1 MPYKIVYINENDDR
15 ETIEA
20 EEFEYG
26 ENGIIRIVTSSN
38 DTVENVKYFPTH
50 RLILA
55 EGAELW
61 VAAKDDDEE
70 EEEDELEEREKYI
83 IEE

>member
-1 MPYKIVYINENDDR
+1 MLYKIVYINEYDKR

-20 EEFEYG
+20 EEFDYG
-26 ENGIIRIVTSSN
+26 ENGIIRIVISSD
-38 DTVENVKYFPTH
+38 DTVENVRYFPTH
-50 RLILA
+50 RLVLA

-61 VAAKDDDEE
+61 IAAKDDDEE
-70 EEEDELEEREKYI
+70 EEEEEEEEEDL

>member
-1 MPYKIVYINENDDR
+1 MPYKIVYINEHDKR

-20 EEFEYG
+20 EEFDYG
-26 ENGIIRIVTSSN
+26 ENGIVRIVTSS
-38 DTVENVKYFPTH
+38 DDAVENVRYFPTH
-50 RLILA
+50 RLVLA

-61 VAAKDDDEE
+61 IAAKDDDEE
-70 EEEDELEEREKYI
+70 EEEEEEEEEDL